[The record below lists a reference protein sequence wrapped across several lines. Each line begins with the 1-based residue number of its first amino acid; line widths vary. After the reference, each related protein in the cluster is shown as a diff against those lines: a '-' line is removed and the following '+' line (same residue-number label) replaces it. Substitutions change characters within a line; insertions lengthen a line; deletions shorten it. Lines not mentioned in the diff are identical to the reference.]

1 MYFFRKVCFIAI
13 TLALVTGCSE
23 NPFEPVEGGII
34 GSWYTEDMLRAGSF
48 IDRDVNTRF
57 IYHFEYDGTFSSLRT
72 YSDAGTDTLLGYGFA
87 AEGEYITK
95 GDTLNM
101 ITLERLTSE
110 QVSQAP
116 YLKNR
121 PEPVSIQPE
130 TLQVEYLASRNLL
143 IFDYFP
149 CDEKDLIQC
158 VDKQVFVRAAVAS
171 GRK

>member
-1 MYFFRKVCFIAI
+1 MDFYRKIFLGIFTILLIA
-13 TLALVTGCSE
+13 GCNE
-23 NPFEPVEGGII
+23 NPLEPVEGGII
-34 GSWYTEDMLRAGSF
+34 GSWYMEDMLKAGSL

-72 YSDAGTDTLLGYGFA
+72 YSDAETDSLLGYGFA

-95 GDTLNM
+95 GDTLTM
-101 ITLERLTSE
+101 ITLERMTSA

-116 YLKNR
+116 YIKNR
-121 PEPVSIQPE
+121 PEPVSIQLE

-149 CDEKDLIQC
+149 CDAKDLIQC
-158 VDKQVFVRAAVAS
+158 VDKQVFVRAAIAS
-171 GRK
+171 EGT